1 MYYATMQILVR
12 GEADIPED
20 RLRYA
25 EVMYDVFYLNK
36 KKQKK
41 HGGISHPGPVYC
53 MGFSPGGFP
62 FLTSDRGHWY

>member
-36 KKQKK
+36 KKKK
-41 HGGISHPGPVYC
+41 KKKCMQVFAFMFEFVYC
-53 MGFSPGGFP
+53 
-62 FLTSDRGHWY
+62 LWKQVKLN